1 MHWKMI
7 ATGMAFLCGTAISD
21 ARAASLAVCRSPHGD
36 CSIEFALRK
45 DGNSEE
51 VPHFRI
57 SGESTEIVAWS
68 RLGFDLSGGEL
79 LGGPCEVLKVET
91 RSIQDEY
98 IQFPGKRRQ
107 VVGRAAETTIHLRE
121 TTKPNRRW
129 NLVLRAYDDGVA
141 FRYEFPA
148 QQGWTELAIKEE
160 RTQFSFSAGTRGYAL
175 PLNGFTTSH
184 EKRYQL
190 RHLAELPA
198 EWLLGLPLL
207 VERPGGGW
215 AAVMEADVDEFAG
228 LYLASTPGDS
238 HTLSARLSPLP
249 KDPKLAVRAKLPHE
263 SPWRVVAIADR
274 AGKLIESDLILNLSK
289 PCAVKDESWIKPGKT
304 TFPWWNGFVLDGVD
318 FKPGLNTATA
328 KYYLDFCAANGI
340 EYHSLDGVDNIAWY
354 GGTIVPYEGADP
366 TSALP
371 DIDLPEVLRYAQ
383 QKGVRLRMWMHWGA
397 AEKYMAKAFPLY
409 KQWGVEGVMLDFM
422 DRDDQEMNRFI
433 RSAVKLAAENQLT
446 VTLHGCPQPTGL
458 ERTYP
463 NLLIHEGVLN
473 LEYNKWDMLGCPP
486 EHQVIVAFTR
496 MLAGPLDFHQGS
508 FRTVKPEAFKPRQR
522 APVVMGTPCRTL
534 ASYVVYQNHMSMV
547 ADSPT
552 AYAGNPALPVL
563 VKIPTTWDDT
573 RVAAAS
579 VGEFVAIARRHGD
592 VWHVGAM
599 TDQEKRSLTLPLDF
613 LSPGRFRTE
622 IWTDDSRAK
631 HGFSRRESLVT
642 AADILSI
649 DLDASGGAYL
659 RMAIDK

>member
-21 ARAASLAVCRSPHGD
+21 AWPASLAVCRSPRGD

-45 DGNSEE
+45 DGNSEG

-68 RLGFDLSGGEL
+68 RLGIDLSEGDP
-79 LGGPCEVLKVET
+79 LGGPCEVLKIET

-98 IQFPGKRRQ
+98 LQFPGKRRK
-107 VVGRAAETTIHLRE
+107 VAGRAAETTVHLRE

-175 PLNGFTTSH
+175 PLNGFSTSH

-190 RHLAELPA
+190 RHVAEFSP

-207 VERPGGGW
+207 VECPGGVW

-228 LYLASTPGDS
+228 LYLAPEHGDS
-238 HTLSARLSPLP
+238 ATLSARLSPLP
-249 KDPKLAVRAKLPHE
+249 KEPKLAVRAKLPHA
-263 SPWRVVAIADR
+263 SPWRVIAIADR
-274 AGKLIESDLILNLSK
+274 AGRLIESDLVLNLSK
-289 PCAVKDESWIKPGKT
+289 PCVLKDISWIKPGKT

-318 FKPGLNTATA
+318 FKPGLNTATT
-328 KYYLDFCAANGI
+328 KHYLDFCAANGI

-366 TSALP
+366 SQALP
-371 DIDLPEVLRYAQ
+371 EIDLPEVLRYAK

-397 AEKYMAKAFPLY
+397 AEKHMAKAFPLY

-433 RSAVKLAAENQLT
+433 RSAVKLAAENELT
-446 VTLHGCPQPTGL
+446 VTLHGCQQPTGL

-463 NLLIHEGVLN
+463 NLLTHEAVLN
-473 LEYNKWDMLGCPP
+473 LEYNKWDQLGCPP
-486 EHQVIVAFTR
+486 DHQVLVAFTR

-508 FRTVKPEAFKPRQR
+508 FRTVAPEDFKPRQR
-522 APVVMGTPCRTL
+522 APLVMGTPCRTL
-534 ASYVVYQNHMSMV
+534 ASYVVYQNHLSMV
-547 ADSPT
+547 ADSPS
-552 AYAGNPALPVL
+552 AYTGHPALAVL

-573 RVAAAS
+573 RVVAES
-579 VGEFVAIARRHGD
+579 VGQFVAIARREGD
-592 VWHVGAM
+592 VWYLGAM
-599 TDQEKRSLTLPLDF
+599 TDNNARSLTLPLHF
-613 LSPGRFRTE
+613 LGPGNFTAE
-622 IWTDDSRAK
+622 IWTDDSAAK
-631 HGFSRRESLVT
+631 HGMSRREAMLT
-642 AADILSI
+642 KADELTI
-649 DLDASGGAYL
+649 DLGSAGGAYARL
-659 RMAIDK
+659 EIQE